1 MRGCSSERGFAVE
14 AVLEIDSR
22 FVLKVLWLD
31 KDVAL
36 AVDQVV
42 GKGTSPL
49 TAYFFW
55 PRNDAWEQMKS
66 ELEGKSWISEEERV
80 ELLNT
85 ATEIINYW
93 QEEGKGKPMRVAQE
107 KFKTVLFTGSS

>member
-1 MRGCSSERGFAVE
+1 MGK
-14 AVLEIDSR
+14 

-49 TAYFFW
+49 TKYFFW
-55 PRNDAWEQMKS
+55 PRSDAWEELKA
-66 ELEGKSWISEEERV
+66 ELESKHWISEADRV
-80 ELLNT
+80 LLLNQ

-93 QEEGKGKPMRVAQE
+93 QEEGRRRPMPEAQL
-107 KFKTVLFTGSS
+107 KFPEAIFTGSN